1 MIRRMCRKILAAL
14 LIIGWVSLA
23 GFDLLEDLCSVSSQ
37 AAVSSALPKDN
48 SKSKLGGWRTLANN
62 IVESAVR
69 IVQDYSALLT
79 FTAIIF
85 DLDALLDFR
94 RHFPLHKLY
103 RVFLI

>member
-1 MIRRMCRKILAAL
+1 MIHRVCRKILAAL
-14 LIIGWVSLA
+14 LIIGWVNLS
-23 GFDLLEDLCSVSSQ
+23 GFDLLEDFDDISSQ

-85 DLDALLDFR
+85 DLDAFLDFR
-94 RHFPLHKLY
+94 RHFP
-103 RVFLI
+103 FINSIACS